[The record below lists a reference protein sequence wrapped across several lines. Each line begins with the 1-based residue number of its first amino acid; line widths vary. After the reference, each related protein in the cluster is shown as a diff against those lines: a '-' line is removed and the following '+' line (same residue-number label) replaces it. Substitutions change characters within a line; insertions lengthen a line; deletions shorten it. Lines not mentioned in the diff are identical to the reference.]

1 MIRAILTNAL
11 ERTNL
16 HEHLRRLRRSRMHE
30 TLVERWHR
38 ENLADRESPSVLH
51 QCVTGAVR
59 GGLLGIGLLAALFLV
74 GWIGLL

>member
-1 MIRAILTNAL
+1 
-11 ERTNL
+11 
-16 HEHLRRLRRSRMHE
+16 MHE

-59 GGLLGIGLLAALFLV
+59 GGLLGIGLLAALYLV